1 MDFFCCLL
9 KLPGMEP
16 VSPLCSKGVD
26 PAPLYGSNLPKYGS
40 YWVLGIDLLHTI
52 LGNNIKKKTMV
63 ATTT

>member
-52 LGNNIKKKTMV
+52 LGNNI
-63 ATTT
+63 